1 MLTKEQILERNKKI
15 RENGKATRLK
25 HANQTCKS
33 FIFKIDY
40 FNCNKKQQEAIK
52 IMFIEAKW
60 IYNYLLANDLVYN
73 CDYKDLNFV
82 MHKDKDKNDI
92 VSPLNHIKSSVK

>member
-1 MLTKEQILERNKKI
+1 MLTKDQILERNKKI

-52 IMFIEAKW
+52 MMFVEAKW
-60 IYNYLLANDLVYN
+60 IYNYLLANDLVYDGTN
-73 CDYKDLNFV
+73 YFV
-82 MHKDKDKNDI
+82 VLTCYIDKEVNNYNKENI
-92 VSPLNHIKSSVK
+92 YVV